1 MVLGLVRVGIMSP
14 AEINNNKTIETITEF
29 VMVFLVTM
37 GIVLVLMET
46 VMCLLVL
53 VMVAFG
59 GLLNSLMLM
68 EYVPKYTTV
77 DG

>member
-1 MVLGLVRVGIMSP
+1 MSP
-14 AEINNNKTIETITEF
+14 AENNNNKTIETI

-59 GLLNSLMLM
+59 GLLNSLILM
-68 EYVPKYTTV
+68 EYVPKHTTV